1 MQQQLSLPLLLTTR
15 GIIISKGLLS
25 CKQLFD
31 QYP

>member
-1 MQQQLSLPLLLTTR
+1 MGYVRGPQTTR